1 LQDSLLSDSIIKD
14 DHAMNPM
21 MALKDEKGS
30 NHDGSG
36 SASSMSVRRHDV
48 DPDNRFVNLVG
59 PQHHQGEDDDED
71 QE

>member
-1 LQDSLLSDSIIKD
+1 
-14 DHAMNPM
+14 MNPM